1 MLDMENEKFSRTTL
15 QSSRYYNL
23 IVSVVLV
30 GCIGL
35 VTWLFKSGAYAIWQ
49 KHPSSGG
56 PHEAMGWF
64 GVSVF
69 GLIGGVVLGLLVI
82 LQIDYA
88 VERWS
93 ERRAKAEE

>member
-1 MLDMENEKFSRTTL
+1 MSNEKPSRTTL

-23 IVSVVLV
+23 IFSAVLI
-30 GCIGL
+30 GCVAL
-35 VTWLFKSGAYAIWQ
+35 VTWLFKSGAYSIWQ

-64 GVSVF
+64 GAVVF
-69 GLIGGVVLGLLVI
+69 GLIGGVVLGLLII

-93 ERRAKAEE
+93 KRRAKAKSN